1 MSSAIAHRIHQLA
14 PRMRSCYRSTS
25 SSRAVSAA
33 RSMSFTLSGTSAR
46 RSSRLA
52 SVCESGTNTPAYVV
66 VLGRLG

>member
-1 MSSAIAHRIHQLA
+1 MSSAIAHRTHQLA

-33 RSMSFTLSGTSAR
+33 RSMSFTLSGTATR

-52 SVCESGTNTPAYVV
+52 SVCESGTNAPEYVV
-66 VLGRLG
+66 VLEQLG